1 MSVNVLDNFQEEVD
15 QVEEAANVFAGKSG
29 LEQEVKNIDLYLE
42 SNTVRCESIEKDRQ
56 RIVLDKRS
64 FQKKKNFFKNYLK
77 QMSMLISS
85 KRY

>member
-1 MSVNVLDNFQEEVD
+1 MDNFQEEVD
-15 QVEEAANVFAGKSG
+15 QVEEAANVFAGRSQE

-64 FQKKKNFFKNYLK
+64 SQKKERSF
-77 QMSMLISS
+77 
-85 KRY
+85 